1 MAMEPV
7 MAVVKAWLLV
17 IVVAVVAA
25 AGAGCQG
32 LADRTTAG
40 PPLMTLH
47 GTITVSPG
55 THVDGDLR
63 LALAWYPGLLT
74 NPGGGATP
82 TCDTSILLGVV
93 AQGLAYRPN
102 FPIDYALDITAAPP
116 TSAQGQLDGGAGVNS
131 ALGALVAYLDENH
144 NGVLDRCDGITC
156 PDRVLGASGSIALG
170 GLPGAQIDTFIAY
183 ADRTSGPGDTLA
195 KPGFFLLKIARDFL
209 APGSAILPLPG
220 SPVDITL
227 GDAPILKTMA
237 CDRICLR
244 TAVGMCAVADPD
256 CAAPVLPADTSIR
269 CAAPPLT
276 EPFTPRAIDWLSADA
291 CDAISNVYVVEDGR
305 ALPPWWPC
313 Q

>member
-1 MAMEPV
+1 VATLAEL
-7 MAVVKAWLLV
+7 AVVLGITGTVTATSLPTILAGLDDARV
-17 IVVAVVAA
+17 
-25 AGAGCQG
+25 AGAARYLSSRLVESRMDAISRVREVAIRFTPTGV
-32 LADRTTAG
+32 TYSF
-40 PPLMTLH
+40 
-47 GTITVSPG
+47 TVY
-55 THVDGDLR
+55 VDG
-63 LALAWYPGLLT
+63 
-74 NPGGGATP
+74 
-82 TCDTSILLGVV
+82 
-93 AQGLAYRPN
+93 
-102 FPIDYALDITAAPP
+102 
-116 TSAQGQLDGGAGVNS
+116 
-131 ALGALVAYLDENH
+131 NH

-183 ADRTSGPGDTLA
+183 ADRTSGPGDMLA
-195 KPGFFLLKIARDFL
+195 RPGFFLLKIARDFL

-276 EPFTPRAIDWLSADA
+276 EPFTPRAIDWLSADG